1 MINILAKCSIDSI
14 VDYIQDDKM
23 YNIYFI
29 TSVNNNNS
37 RGGIIGNNSGN
48 STAGA
53 LSFKINNS
61 ITYIKK
67 SRIIKKSL
75 IFLNEN
81 DELVI
86 PNIEYDIRYVLIE
99 EI

>member
-1 MINILAKCSIDSI
+1 MTINIIAKCSLDS
-14 VDYIQDDKM
+14 VANYIESDKM

-37 RGGIIGNNSGN
+37 KGVETFKVMNS
-48 STAGA
+48 
-53 LSFKINNS
+53 L
-61 ITYIKK
+61 TYIKK

-75 IFLNEN
+75 IFLNED

-86 PNIEYDIRYVLIE
+86 PVINYDIRYILIE
-99 EI
+99 EM

>member
-1 MINILAKCSIDSI
+1 MINIIAKCSIDSI
-14 VDYIQDDKM
+14 VDFIESDKM

-37 RGGIIGNNSGN
+37 RG
-48 STAGA
+48 AE
-53 LSFKINNS
+53 SFKINNS

-67 SRIIKKSL
+67 SRVIKKSL

-86 PNIEYDIRYVLIE
+86 PSIEFDVTYVLIE

>member
-1 MINILAKCSIDSI
+1 MTINIIAKCSLDS
-14 VDYIQDDKM
+14 VANYIESDKM

-37 RGGIIGNNSGN
+37 KGVE
-48 STAGA
+48 T
-53 LSFKINNS
+53 FKVMNS

-75 IFLNEN
+75 IFLNED
-81 DELVI
+81 DEVVI
-86 PNIEYDIRYVLIE
+86 PSIDFDIRYILIE

>member
-1 MINILAKCSIDSI
+1 MKDFFYYLLRMINIIAKCSIDSI

-23 YNIYFI
+23 YNLYFI

-37 RGGIIGNNSGN
+37 RG
-48 STAGA
+48 AE
-53 LSFKINNS
+53 SFKINNS

-86 PNIEYDIRYVLIE
+86 PSIEYDIRY
-99 EI
+99 

>member
-1 MINILAKCSIDSI
+1 MINILTKCSIDSI
-14 VDYIQDDKM
+14 VDYIEADKM
-23 YNIYFI
+23 YNLYFI
-29 TSVNNNNS
+29 TAVNNNNS
-37 RGGIIGNNSGN
+37 RGAESC
-48 STAGA
+48 
-53 LSFKINNS
+53 KINNS

-67 SRIIKKSL
+67 SRVIKKSL

-86 PNIEYDIRYVLIE
+86 PSIDFDIRYVLIE

>member
-1 MINILAKCSIDSI
+1 MTINIIAKCSLDS
-14 VDYIQDDKM
+14 VANYIESDKM

-37 RGGIIGNNSGN
+37 KGVETFKVMNS
-48 STAGA
+48 
-53 LSFKINNS
+53 L
-61 ITYIKK
+61 TYIKK

-75 IFLNEN
+75 IFLNED

-86 PNIEYDIRYVLIE
+86 PVIDYDIRYILIE

>member
-1 MINILAKCSIDSI
+1 
-14 VDYIQDDKM
+14 M
-23 YNIYFI
+23 YNLYFI
-29 TSVNNNNS
+29 TSVNNNNL
-37 RGGIIGNNSGN
+37 RG
-48 STAGA
+48 TE
-53 LSFKINNS
+53 SFKINNS

-67 SRIIKKSL
+67 SRVIKKSL

-86 PNIEYDIRYVLIE
+86 PSIDFDIRYVLIE

>member
-1 MINILAKCSIDSI
+1 MSINIIAKCSVDSI
-14 VDYIQDDKM
+14 ADYIESDKM
-23 YNIYFI
+23 YNLYFI
-29 TSVNNNNS
+29 TSVNNNDS
-37 RGGIIGNNSGN
+37 KG
-48 STAGA
+48 TQ
-53 LSFKINNS
+53 SFKIQNS

-67 SRIIKKSL
+67 SRVIKKSL

-86 PNIEYDIRYVLIE
+86 PNIDYDLRYVLIE

>member
-1 MINILAKCSIDSI
+1 MINIIAKCSVDSI
-14 VDYIQDDKM
+14 VDYIESDKM

-37 RGGIIGNNSGN
+37 RG
-48 STAGA
+48 AE
-53 LSFKINNS
+53 SFKINNS

-67 SRIIKKSL
+67 SRVIKKSL

-86 PNIEYDIRYVLIE
+86 PSIEFDVRYVLIE

>member
-1 MINILAKCSIDSI
+1 MTINIIAKCSIDS
-14 VDYIQDDKM
+14 VANYIEPDKM
-23 YNIYFI
+23 YNLYFI

-37 RGGIIGNNSGN
+37 KGVEK
-48 STAGA
+48 
-53 LSFKINNS
+53 FKVMNA

-75 IFLNEN
+75 IFLNED

-86 PNIEYDIRYVLIE
+86 PLIEYDIRYVLIE
-99 EI
+99 EM

>member
-1 MINILAKCSIDSI
+1 MTINIIAKCSLDS
-14 VDYIQDDKM
+14 VANYIESDKM
-23 YNIYFI
+23 YNFYFI

-37 RGGIIGNNSGN
+37 KGVEK
-48 STAGA
+48 
-53 LSFKINNS
+53 FKVMNS

-75 IFLNEN
+75 IFLNED

-86 PNIEYDIRYVLIE
+86 PLIDYDIRYILIE
-99 EI
+99 EV

>member
-1 MINILAKCSIDSI
+1 MTINIIAKCSLDS
-14 VDYIQDDKM
+14 VANYIEPDKM

-37 RGGIIGNNSGN
+37 KGVE
-48 STAGA
+48 T
-53 LSFKINNS
+53 FKIKDS

-75 IFLNEN
+75 IFLNED

-86 PNIEYDIRYVLIE
+86 PVIDYDIRYILIE

>member
-1 MINILAKCSIDSI
+1 MTINIIAKCSLDS
-14 VDYIQDDKM
+14 VANYIEPDKM

-37 RGGIIGNNSGN
+37 KGVETFKVMNKLANASGVVV
-48 STAGA
+48 SPQ
-53 LSFKINNS
+53 L
-61 ITYIKK
+61 TYIKK

-81 DELVI
+81 DEVVI
-86 PNIEYDIRYVLIE
+86 PLIDYDIRYILIE

>member
-1 MINILAKCSIDSI
+1 MIFIIYYSFKRMINIIAKCSIDSI
-14 VDYIQDDKM
+14 VDYIENDKM
-23 YNIYFI
+23 YNLYFI
-29 TSVNNNNS
+29 TSVNNNNL
-37 RGGIIGNNSGN
+37 RG
-48 STAGA
+48 TE
-53 LSFKINNS
+53 SFKINNS

-67 SRIIKKSL
+67 SRVIKKSL

-86 PNIEYDIRYVLIE
+86 PSIDFEIRYVLIE

>member
-1 MINILAKCSIDSI
+1 MIFIIYYSFKRMINIIAKCSIDSI
-14 VDYIQDDKM
+14 VDYIENDKM
-23 YNIYFI
+23 YNLYFI
-29 TSVNNNNS
+29 TSVNNNNL
-37 RGGIIGNNSGN
+37 RG
-48 STAGA
+48 TE
-53 LSFKINNS
+53 SFKINNS

-86 PNIEYDIRYVLIE
+86 PSIDFEIRYVLIE

>member
-1 MINILAKCSIDSI
+1 MTINIIAKCSLDS
-14 VDYIQDDKM
+14 VANYIESDKM
-23 YNIYFI
+23 YNLYFI

-37 RGGIIGNNSGN
+37 KGVEK
-48 STAGA
+48 
-53 LSFKINNS
+53 FKVMNS

-75 IFLNEN
+75 IFLNED

-86 PNIEYDIRYVLIE
+86 PLIDYDIRYILIE
-99 EI
+99 EV

>member
-1 MINILAKCSIDSI
+1 MINIIAKCSIDSI
-14 VDYIQDDKM
+14 VDYIEADKM
-23 YNIYFI
+23 YNLYFI
-29 TSVNNNNS
+29 TAVNNNKS
-37 RGGIIGNNSGN
+37 RG
-48 STAGA
+48 AE
-53 LSFKINNS
+53 SFKINNS

-67 SRIIKKSL
+67 SRVIKKSL

-86 PNIEYDIRYVLIE
+86 PSIDFDIRYVLIE

>member
-1 MINILAKCSIDSI
+1 MINIIAKCSIDSI
-14 VDYIQDDKM
+14 VDYIESDKM

-37 RGGIIGNNSGN
+37 RG
-48 STAGA
+48 AE
-53 LSFKINNS
+53 SFKINNS

-67 SRIIKKSL
+67 SRFIKKSL

-86 PNIEYDIRYVLIE
+86 PNIEFDVRYVLIE

>member
-1 MINILAKCSIDSI
+1 MINIIAKCSIDSI
-14 VDYIQDDKM
+14 VDYIEADKM
-23 YNIYFI
+23 YNLYFI

-37 RGGIIGNNSGN
+37 RG
-48 STAGA
+48 AE
-53 LSFKINNS
+53 SFKINNS

-86 PNIEYDIRYVLIE
+86 PSIDFDIRYVLIE

>member
-1 MINILAKCSIDSI
+1 MINIIAKCSIDSI
-14 VDYIQDDKM
+14 VDYIESDKM
-23 YNIYFI
+23 YNLYFI
-29 TSVNNNNS
+29 TSVNNNNL
-37 RGGIIGNNSGN
+37 RG
-48 STAGA
+48 TE
-53 LSFKINNS
+53 SFKINNS

-67 SRIIKKSL
+67 SRVIKKSL

-86 PNIEYDIRYVLIE
+86 PSIEFDVRYVLIE

>member
-1 MINILAKCSIDSI
+1 
-14 VDYIQDDKM
+14 M

-37 RGGIIGNNSGN
+37 RG
-48 STAGA
+48 AE
-53 LSFKINNS
+53 SFKIHNS

-67 SRIIKKSL
+67 SRVIKKSL

-86 PNIEYDIRYVLIE
+86 PNIEFDVRYVLIE

>member
-1 MINILAKCSIDSI
+1 MTINIIAKCSLDS
-14 VDYIQDDKM
+14 VANYIESDKM

-37 RGGIIGNNSGN
+37 KGVEK
-48 STAGA
+48 
-53 LSFKINNS
+53 FKVMNS

-75 IFLNEN
+75 IFLNED

-86 PNIEYDIRYVLIE
+86 PLIDYDIRYILIE
-99 EI
+99 EL

>member
-1 MINILAKCSIDSI
+1 MINIIAKCSTDSI
-14 VDYIQDDKM
+14 VDFIESDKM

-37 RGGIIGNNSGN
+37 RG
-48 STAGA
+48 AE
-53 LSFKINNS
+53 SFKINNS

-67 SRIIKKSL
+67 SRVIKKSL

-86 PNIEYDIRYVLIE
+86 PSIDFDIRYVLIE

>member
-1 MINILAKCSIDSI
+1 MINILTKCSIDSI
-14 VDYIQDDKM
+14 VDYIKDDKM

-37 RGGIIGNNSGN
+37 RG
-48 STAGA
+48 AE
-53 LSFKINNS
+53 SFKINNS

-86 PNIEYDIRYVLIE
+86 PSIDFDIRYVLIE

>member
-1 MINILAKCSIDSI
+1 MTINIIAKCSLDS
-14 VDYIQDDKM
+14 VANYIESDKM

-37 RGGIIGNNSGN
+37 KGVE
-48 STAGA
+48 T
-53 LSFKINNS
+53 FKIKDSN
-61 ITYIKK
+61 TYIKK

-75 IFLNEN
+75 IFLNEE

-86 PNIEYDIRYVLIE
+86 PVIDYDIRYILIE

>member
-1 MINILAKCSIDSI
+1 MINIIAKCSIDSI
-14 VDYIQDDKM
+14 VDYIEADKM
-23 YNIYFI
+23 YNLYFI
-29 TSVNNNNS
+29 TAVNNNNS
-37 RGGIIGNNSGN
+37 RG
-48 STAGA
+48 AE
-53 LSFKINNS
+53 SFKINNS

-67 SRIIKKSL
+67 SRVIKKSL

-86 PNIEYDIRYVLIE
+86 PSIDFDIRYVLIE

>member
-1 MINILAKCSIDSI
+1 MTINIIAKCSLDS
-14 VDYIQDDKM
+14 VANYIESDKM

-37 RGGIIGNNSGN
+37 KGVETFKVMNS
-48 STAGA
+48 
-53 LSFKINNS
+53 L
-61 ITYIKK
+61 TYIKK

-86 PNIEYDIRYVLIE
+86 PVIDYDIRYILIE
-99 EI
+99 EM

>member
-1 MINILAKCSIDSI
+1 MQTTCWFPFAQVCLCIAL
-14 VDYIQDDKM
+14 
-23 YNIYFI
+23 YFI
-29 TSVNNNNS
+29 TAVNNNNS
-37 RGGIIGNNSGN
+37 RG
-48 STAGA
+48 AE
-53 LSFKINNS
+53 SFKINNS

-67 SRIIKKSL
+67 SRVIKKSL

-86 PNIEYDIRYVLIE
+86 PSIDFDIRYVLIE

>member
-1 MINILAKCSIDSI
+1 
-14 VDYIQDDKM
+14 M

-29 TSVNNNNS
+29 TSVNNNNLK
-37 RGGIIGNNSGN
+37 
-48 STAGA
+48 GA
-53 LSFKINNS
+53 ESFKINNS

-67 SRIIKKSL
+67 SRVIKKSL

-86 PNIEYDIRYVLIE
+86 PNIEFDVRYVLIE

>member
-1 MINILAKCSIDSI
+1 MINIIAKCSIDSI
-14 VDYIQDDKM
+14 VDFIESDK
-23 YNIYFI
+23 I
-29 TSVNNNNS
+29 
-37 RGGIIGNNSGN
+37 
-48 STAGA
+48 
-53 LSFKINNS
+53 KNS

-67 SRIIKKSL
+67 SRVIKKSL

-86 PNIEYDIRYVLIE
+86 PSIDFDIRYVLIE

>member
-1 MINILAKCSIDSI
+1 MINIIAKCSIDSI
-14 VDYIQDDKM
+14 VDYIETDKM

-29 TSVNNNNS
+29 TSVNNNNLK
-37 RGGIIGNNSGN
+37 
-48 STAGA
+48 GA
-53 LSFKINNS
+53 ESFKINNS

-67 SRIIKKSL
+67 SRVIKKSL

-86 PNIEYDIRYVLIE
+86 PSIDFEVRYVLIE

>member
-1 MINILAKCSIDSI
+1 MINIIAKCSIDSI
-14 VDYIQDDKM
+14 VDYIESDKM
-23 YNIYFI
+23 YNLYFI

-37 RGGIIGNNSGN
+37 RG
-48 STAGA
+48 AE
-53 LSFKINNS
+53 SFKINNS

-81 DELVI
+81 DELII
-86 PNIEYDIRYVLIE
+86 PSIDFDIRYVLIE

>member
-1 MINILAKCSIDSI
+1 MTINIIAKCSLDS
-14 VDYIQDDKM
+14 VANYIESDKM
-23 YNIYFI
+23 YNLYFI

-37 RGGIIGNNSGN
+37 KGVEK
-48 STAGA
+48 
-53 LSFKINNS
+53 FKVMNS

-75 IFLNEN
+75 IFLNED

-86 PNIEYDIRYVLIE
+86 PLIEYDIRYILIE
-99 EI
+99 EV

>member
-1 MINILAKCSIDSI
+1 MINIISKCSIDSI

-23 YNIYFI
+23 YNLYFI

-37 RGGIIGNNSGN
+37 RG
-48 STAGA
+48 AE
-53 LSFKINNS
+53 SFKINNS

-86 PNIEYDIRYVLIE
+86 PNIEYEIRYVLIE

>member
-1 MINILAKCSIDSI
+1 MINIIAKCSIDSI
-14 VDYIQDDKM
+14 VDYIESDKM
-23 YNIYFI
+23 YNLYFI
-29 TSVNNNNS
+29 TAVNNNNS
-37 RGGIIGNNSGN
+37 RG
-48 STAGA
+48 AE
-53 LSFKINNS
+53 SFKINNS

-86 PNIEYDIRYVLIE
+86 PSIDFDIRYVLIE

>member
-1 MINILAKCSIDSI
+1 MINIIAKCSIDSI
-14 VDYIQDDKM
+14 VDYIESDKM
-23 YNIYFI
+23 YNLYFI
-29 TSVNNNNS
+29 TAVNNNSS
-37 RGGIIGNNSGN
+37 RG
-48 STAGA
+48 AE
-53 LSFKINNS
+53 SFKINNS

-67 SRIIKKSL
+67 SRVIKKSL

-86 PNIEYDIRYVLIE
+86 PSIDFDIRYVLIE